1 MTDDNDAQQATT
13 RRAGSDDDTLE
24 ALASL
29 PEFYHPTV
37 SPDGDRIAFYHDE
50 TGRNELYVLDVESGE
65 RTQVSDGNVPE
76 NAMYPIAWDAD
87 GDRVFFH
94 RDQDDGDEQNDIYAI
109 TLDGDVDLV
118 VETDGQTNLQDV
130 SPDGSRLLYSTTAT
144 GQMNLHVHDVATG
157 ESTQL
162 TAYDRPASFG
172 QFSPD
177 GDRVAYRTNE
187 RDDLDNEDPY
197 VASLAA
203 LDADRDEGVAPAGG
217 EDAGASGDG
226 DAAVDAHRLDVGDV
240 GAETTIADWFPSGD
254 AVLLSDDSED
264 TTRPGV
270 YDLESGSVT
279 WYGSP
284 DREEVP
290 AFVLPDGDGF
300 LARRARDCAEVA
312 VHYERDDTDAATE
325 LDLLE
330 GVARFPGSS
339 ADDGVLADGRVLVT
353 HETPTTRQRL
363 LAHDLDADASD
374 SLVDAEYG
382 RFDPDDFAPCDV
394 VTYESTDGLDI
405 EALVYDSGERPSP
418 AIVMVHGG
426 PSAAESRRFNARVQF
441 LVDEGYTVM
450 LPNYRGSTGRGREFK
465 HRINGD
471 WGGME
476 QVDVAEAGRWL
487 KRRDW
492 VDAERVAVYG
502 GSYGGYS
509 TYMQLVQRPGFW
521 SAGAAFVGMTDLE
534 LLYEKS
540 MPHFQSYLE
549 QLVGDPDEDADL
561 YRDRSA
567 ITHVDDMEDPLLMV
581 HGVNDPRCPIS
592 QARTFRDALLE
603 RGWEEGEE
611 FEYVELGEEGHTSTD
626 ADHKIRTFRLT
637 ADFFD
642 RRL

>member
-1 MTDDNDAQQATT
+1 MTDANDAQHVTT

-37 SPDGDRIAFYHDE
+37 SPDGDRVAYYHDRS
-50 TGRNELYVLDVESGE
+50 GRNELYVLDVETGE

-94 RDQDDGDEQNDIYAI
+94 RDQDAGDEQNDVYAI
-109 TLDGDVDLV
+109 TLDGDVELV
-118 VETDGQTNLQDV
+118 VETDGQTVLQDV

-144 GQMNLHVHDVATG
+144 GQMNLHVHDVETG

-162 TAYDRPASFG
+162 TAYDRPVALG
-172 QFSPD
+172 TFSPD

-197 VASLAA
+197 VADLPERG
-203 LDADRDEGVAPAGG
+203 ADVAPAG
-217 EDAGASGDG
+217 EALDASESG
-226 DAAVDAHRLDVGDV
+226 DAAATVDARRLDVGAV
-240 GAETTIADWFPSGD
+240 GAETSIVDWFPSGD

-270 YDLESGSVT
+270 YDLESGTVT

-284 DREEVP
+284 DHEEVP
-290 AFVLPDGDGF
+290 GFVRPDGDGF
-300 LARRARDCAEVA
+300 LARRARKCAA
-312 VHYERDDTDAATE
+312 IPVHYERADPDAATE
-325 LDLLE
+325 LDLPE
-330 GVARFPGSS
+330 GVAMFPGSS
-339 ADDGVLADGRVLVT
+339 ADDGVLADDRVLLT
-353 HETPTTRQRL
+353 HESPTTRKRL
-363 LAHDLDADASD
+363 LAYDLDADATET
-374 SLVDAEYG
+374 LVDAAYG
-382 RFDPDDFAPCDV
+382 RFEPDDFAPCDV

-426 PSAAESRRFNARVQF
+426 PSAHVSLRFNDRVQF
-441 LVDEGYTVM
+441 LVDEGYTVL

-476 QVDVAEAGRWL
+476 QVDVAEGGRWL
-487 KRRDW
+487 KRQDW
-492 VDAERVAVYG
+492 VDEDRVAVYG

-534 LLYEKS
+534 LLYEES
-540 MPHFQSYLE
+540 MPHFKSYLE
-549 QLVGDPDEDADL
+549 QLVGDPEEDADR

-567 ITHVDDMEDPLLMV
+567 ITHVDDMTDPLLMV

-611 FEYVELGEEGHTSTD
+611 FEYVELGEKGHTSTD
-626 ADHKIRTFRLT
+626 TDHKIRTFRLM